1 MTPRPARNVVRYLAL
16 VLASVIAAAAG
27 SGALGADGGA
37 RVTGLADEL
46 LAHLKATSA
55 YVRLQ
60 SGLPIGEFDPVTPEN
75 ARANAAFSRSML
87 ARLDAI
93 DLASLAH
100 EDWLLAWMLHQTFT
114 TGSFADQN
122 YWFDF
127 AVAPYAGGLPL
138 NAANVALASQP
149 LKSADERTR
158 YLKLLDSYAR
168 LLEQTAA
175 KTRSQADRGIRVPKP
190 AIPGVVATFRGLRAS
205 VAQNVIPAP
214 TRLEGVPARDAA
226 AFGADVQKRADG
238 AIRRATDAI
247 LAIFDDA
254 YVAAAP
260 AEVGIGQYPGGKE
273 RYRRLITD
281 YTGLNLTPEAIH
293 DLGEKRVGELE
304 GRMQAVRDSLGFK
317 GTRDEFHEQ
326 LRKDPRFF
334 AKSPAELEEHYQVYI
349 ARMKTVVGQY
359 FSTLPKAPYAVNR
372 LAPAAE
378 KGMTYGYYDPPSP
391 ADPEGRYY
399 FNGSDL
405 DKRSM
410 LTAEHLMFHEL
421 IPGHHL
427 QLAQQ
432 FENRHVHPVRK
443 FLDFGAFS
451 EGWGEYAASLGEE
464 MGLYSDPYDL
474 YGHLILQ
481 SFLTSRLVVD
491 TGMNYFGMP
500 LAEARAYM
508 KAHSLESDVQLAS
521 ETLRYSTDIYG
532 QALCYRLGFE
542 KFWET
547 RHRAEQALG
556 ARFDLRKFHAAAIGE
571 GAMPLNVLDQHID
584 WFIGQ
589 ESR

>member
-1 MTPRPARNVVRYLAL
+1 MTPRRLLKVMQFLAL
-16 VLASVIAAAAG
+16 ATLFASGPIASA
-27 SGALGADGGA
+27 ADGRAG
-37 RVTGLADEL
+37 VTGLADEL
-46 LAHLKATSA
+46 LAHFKATSA
-55 YVRLQ
+55 YVRSQ
-60 SGLPIGEFDPVTPEN
+60 SGLPVGTFDSITLK
-75 ARANAAFSRSML
+75 RAQAEATFNKAML

-93 DLASLAH
+93 DLAALAH
-100 EDWLLAWMLHQTFT
+100 DEWLLAGMLHQTFA
-114 TGSFADQN
+114 TGAFADQN

-138 NAANVALASQP
+138 NGNHAMLAGQP
-149 LKSADERTR
+149 LKTADDRAR

-168 LLEQTAA
+168 VLEQTTA
-175 KTRSQADRGIRVPKP
+175 KTRAQAGRGIRVPKP
-190 AIPGVVATFRGLRAS
+190 AIPGIVATFQGLHAS
-205 VAQNVIPAP
+205 VGRAVAPAAS
-214 TRLEGVPARDAA
+214 RVEGVPANEAA
-226 AFGADVQKRADG
+226 AFDVAVQKRLNG
-238 AIRRATDAI
+238 PILHAIDDI
-247 LAIFDDA
+247 VSIFDAA
-254 YVAAAP
+254 YVHAAP

-273 RYRRLITD
+273 RYQRLITD
-281 YTGLNLTPEAIH
+281 YTGLILAPQAIH
-293 DLGEKRVGELE
+293 DLGEKRVAELDV
-304 GRMQAVRDSLGFK
+304 RMQAVRDSLGFK
-317 GTRDEFHEQ
+317 GSREEFHAQ

-334 AKSPAELEEHYQVYI
+334 AKSPAELEAHYRGYI
-349 ARMKTVVGQY
+349 TRIEPVIGQY
-359 FSTLPKAPYAVNR
+359 FSTLPKAAYGVSR

-391 ADPEGRYY
+391 ADPLGRYY

-405 DKRSM
+405 DQRSM

-427 QLAQQ
+427 QIALQY
-432 FENRHVHPVRK
+432 ENQHVHPVRR
-443 FLDFGAFS
+443 FLDYGAFS

-500 LAEARAYM
+500 LAEARAYLR
-508 KAHSLESDVQLAS
+508 AHSLESDVQLAS

-542 KFWET
+542 KFWEV

-556 ARFDLRKFHAAAIGE
+556 ARFDLRRFHAAAVGE

-584 WFIGQ
+584 WFIAQ
-589 ESR
+589 QVR